1 MKSDFKKLVSA
12 RLLFSVAVQMQAV
25 IMGWEIYSI
34 HQDPLYLGLMGLVE
48 AVPSIGLALF
58 AGYFVD
64 RSNPIRVYQGVLALS
79 LLSVVMLISSSSLGL
94 TPHQRSTALYV
105 AAFLTGLARGF
116 ASPAVYSLTPQ
127 IVPREALA
135 VSSAWMTSAF
145 HVAAMFGPAIGGL
158 LYGWMGVRSTFVL
171 QACIL
176 VVALVIFSTLTHR
189 PTVQKRTAGEPF
201 FENLLSG
208 MKFVFGHELLLSA
221 LALDMFAVL
230 FGGATALLPIF
241 ASEILQ
247 VGPEGLGLLRAAPAV
262 GALFMGIALIRRPL
276 REKAGKILLFCVAG
290 FGLCMIGFGL
300 SKWFWVSVFCLFCSG
315 ALDCVSMVIRGTIV
329 ALYSP
334 AEMRGRIASV
344 NSIFIGSSNE
354 LGALESGLAAKLL
367 GTVPSVVVGGCITL
381 MVVFSTAKLAPRLR
395 KLSLS

>member
-1 MKSDFKKLVSA
+1 
-12 RLLFSVAVQMQAV
+12 
-25 IMGWEIYSI
+25 
-34 HQDPLYLGLMGLVE
+34 
-48 AVPSIGLALF
+48 
-58 AGYFVD
+58 
-64 RSNPIRVYQGVLALS
+64 
-79 LLSVVMLISSSSLGL
+79 
-94 TPHQRSTALYV
+94 
-105 AAFLTGLARGF
+105 
-116 ASPAVYSLTPQ
+116 
-127 IVPREALA
+127 
-135 VSSAWMTSAF
+135 MTSAF
-145 HVAAMFGPAIGGL
+145 HMAAMCGPAIGGL

-171 QACIL
+171 QAGL
-176 VVALVIFSTLTHR
+176 LALALVIFSTIGHR

-208 MKFVFGHELLLSA
+208 IKFVFGHELLLSV

-300 SKWFWVSVFCLFCSG
+300 SHWFWVSVFCLFCSG

-367 GTVPSVVVGGCITL
+367 GTVPSVVAGGFITL
-381 MVVFSTAKLAPRLR
+381 MVVLSTARLAPRLR
-395 KLSLS
+395 KLHLN